1 MQSILLIAIAL
12 STLFLTGCPKSKPN
26 VPPAIANRIAN
37 YEIARLAN
45 DLEDYDCASLGFI
58 SDSNKGDNSASGGKG
73 RSSGGCGSISKDD
86 AVARRI
92 RDRVINRLKA
102 NIDANYQDFENQL
115 FTGRAR
121 TNILF
126 DTIEIGAAVATNI
139 TNGER
144 AKNILSVALAGFKA
158 GRTSIDENLFRDRT
172 TQVIISQMQASRAR
186 LETNIIKN
194 KRDNGIDQYPLE
206 EALGDLI
213 NYFYAGS
220 LQKGLQELA
229 KEAGQNA
236 LQAERTLQIARLSR
250 PATET
255 EAKAA
260 TAVLPILR
268 TLETSLTS
276 TNIEEK
282 AAALKKLQNIIVELE
297 SDTSVAPLLKIAE
310 INSQETDGTK
320 LIKGLKDIKRKLLS
334 DDPLQA
340 NINQAII
347 SKGK

>member
-194 KRDNGIDQYPLE
+194 KRDNGVDQYPLE

-236 LQAERTLQIARLSR
+236 IRAEAQKEFEKARGGVTTTQATKAFEINERIEQLSKDVFTAPISLDKQAEALKIVRKAIQELTGQAA
-250 PATET
+250 PADDPPSKLFESL
-255 EAKAA
+255 KAA
-260 TAVLPILR
+260 MR
-268 TLETSLTS
+268 
-276 TNIEEK
+276 
-282 AAALKKLQNIIVELE
+282 AAAKKDADE
-297 SDTSVAPLLKIAE
+297 
-310 INSQETDGTK
+310 GTARIRK
-320 LIKGLKDIKRKLLS
+320 ALGL
-334 DDPLQA
+334 PE
-340 NINQAII
+340 
-347 SKGK
+347 